1 MVVSETPVG
10 ELMEHDFLGRFSGNI
25 SLSNGTSEEVVLFSR
40 SECSKRKVFVFHFF
54 KAFFDTNFRL
64 FSVNGTDLH
73 NW

>member
-40 SECSKRKVFVFHFF
+40 SECSKRTIFVFHSF

-73 NW
+73 KW